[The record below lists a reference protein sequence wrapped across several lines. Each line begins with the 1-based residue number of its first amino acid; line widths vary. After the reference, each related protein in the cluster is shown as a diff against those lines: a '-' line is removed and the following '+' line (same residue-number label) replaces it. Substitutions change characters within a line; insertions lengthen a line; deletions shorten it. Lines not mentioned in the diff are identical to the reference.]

1 MKPRYY
7 IPLAILILFLF
18 IAAALSKQSNPSNNP
33 VAGDKLRVTASFY
46 PMYFFASQIGKDM
59 AEVVNL
65 TPAGAEPHEYEPTT
79 SDIARISKSNMLVLN
94 GGKLE
99 AWGDKIKS
107 QLQGSS
113 VLVVIAGEGAANR
126 KIAENG
132 QTILDPHIFLDPV
145 LAKQEAQDIEKGYEK
160 INPSNASYF
169 QANAK
174 NLEDQLDGLNN
185 EFKNKLSNCQRRD
198 FVTSHT
204 AFSYLAARYNLNQV
218 AISGISPDEEP
229 TPKKLAEIVDFIK
242 KENIKVIFFEKLVS
256 PKLSQTIALET
267 GAQTL
272 VLDPI
277 EGITQE
283 DIKTGQN
290 YFTIMKRNLNNLQI
304 ALQCKQ

>member
-1 MKPRYY
+1 MKPKYY

-33 VAGDKLRVTASFY
+33 VAGGKLWVTASFY
-46 PMYFFASQIGKDM
+46 PVYFFASQIGKDM
-59 AEVVNL
+59 AEVVSL
-65 TPAGAEPHEYEPTT
+65 TPAGSEPHEYEPTT

-94 GGKLE
+94 GKLE
-99 AWGDKIKS
+99 SWGDKIKS
-107 QLQGSS
+107 QLKGSS
-113 VLVVIAGEGAANR
+113 VVVVIAGEGLDSR
-126 KIAENG
+126 K
-132 QTILDPHIFLDPV
+132 LDPHVWLDPV
-145 LAKQEAQDIEKGYEK
+145 LAKQEAVNIEKGYEK
-160 INPSNASYF
+160 ISPSNAGYF
-169 QANAK
+169 QANAR
-174 NLEDQLDGLNN
+174 NLEDQLDELND
-185 EFKNKLSNCQRRD
+185 EFKSKLSNCQRKD
-198 FVTSHT
+198 FVTSHE
-204 AFSYLAARYNLNQV
+204 AFGYLAVRYNLNQV

-229 TPKKLAEIVDFIK
+229 SPKKLAEIVDFIK

-277 EGITQE
+277 EGITDE